1 MAWNTHPGGLVTR
14 PEFSTSLA
22 NFPFFH
28 NPSDRLSNQGFTAV
42 VEVTDSPASTS
53 LIKLI
58 KSISQ
63 ATRLKMVLY

>member
-1 MAWNTHPGGLVTR
+1 MTR

-22 NFPFFH
+22 SFPFFH
-28 NPSDRLSNQGFTAV
+28 NPSERLSSQGFTAV
-42 VEVTDSPASTS
+42 IEMTGPPSSTS

-63 ATRLKMVLY
+63 AARLKMVL